1 MKDIPKWLE
10 DSLAQSPG
18 FSTDA
23 PVPDIDTDECAAT
36 VPHRRV
42 VDLSLADVNE
52 SIGFNPYDTG
62 VKRTLIDWTK

>member
-10 DSLAQSPG
+10 DSLPQSPG
-18 FSTDA
+18 FSNDA
-23 PVPDIDTDECAAT
+23 PVPDIDTDECT
-36 VPHRRV
+36 VPHLKV

-62 VKRTLIDWTK
+62 VERTLIDWTK